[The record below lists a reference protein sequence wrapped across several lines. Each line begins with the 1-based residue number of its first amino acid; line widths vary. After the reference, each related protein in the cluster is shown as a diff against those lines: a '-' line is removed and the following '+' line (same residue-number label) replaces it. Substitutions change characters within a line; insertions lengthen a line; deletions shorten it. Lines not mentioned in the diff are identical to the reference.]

1 MHTYLDTHG
10 NLYILL
16 TKLMNSC
23 YKNYFIIPCRI
34 SGGTLSVPD
43 IPDLGM
49 VRDGTKCAD
58 EKVIIIKQ
66 LHPIKLQFI
75 KY

>member
-1 MHTYLDTHG
+1 MDTQF
-10 NLYILL
+10 YIPL
-16 TKLMNSC
+16 TQFTNGC
-23 YKNYFIIPCRI
+23 YKNFLTIPCRM

-58 EKVIIIKQ
+58 EKVITLKQFQCNMHLIKV
-66 LHPIKLQFI
+66 
-75 KY
+75 KYMEY